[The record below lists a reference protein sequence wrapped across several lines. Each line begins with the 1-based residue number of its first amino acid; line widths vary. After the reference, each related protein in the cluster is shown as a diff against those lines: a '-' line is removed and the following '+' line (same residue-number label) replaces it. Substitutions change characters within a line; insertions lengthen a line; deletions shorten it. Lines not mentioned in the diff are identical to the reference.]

1 MNDLLDRID
10 ADPLATLRPQS
21 ARENE
26 RALAFAIELTEGSP
40 ALDAVRGRGILSSMI
55 AEQRAQMEQ
64 RAEATQRPSTGFTR
78 PLNRTGIAP
87 ARSSRPGNGSNGS
100 NRSNGSNSYGY
111 GSPTSAE
118 GSFALPAQPRSGR
131 SGDAGSRISA
141 SSAQQE
147 NWSSQPSQPNRPSQS
162 NQQGQSG
169 HRVVG
174 MSRGEARAKAMSP
187 AQAAMLGSSATGS
200 PGQRFRT
207 VDAPAYGASPS
218 RSTQAR
224 TTEPPGYLSSYA
236 TNGSSALADPLFVA
250 QSAIRE
256 NPSRST
262 VARPTLSVLRGGK
275 TVGSTRKKV
284 LGLLAIVALVTI
296 AFAAVFMHASLAR
309 TQLGIDKLNIDI
321 AQAERMNQ
329 RLRVQVATL
338 EAPDRIVSVAQELGL
353 EPPRTVRFLPTAKP
367 LALAATRI
375 VR

>member
-141 SSAQQE
+141 SAQQE
-147 NWSSQPSQPNRPSQS
+147 NWSSQPSQPN
-162 NQQGQSG
+162 QQG
-169 HRVVG
+169 
-174 MSRGEARAKAMSP
+174 
-187 AQAAMLGSSATGS
+187 
-200 PGQRFRT
+200 
-207 VDAPAYGASPS
+207 

-224 TTEPPGYLSSYA
+224 TTQARTTQPTGYRSSYA

-250 QSAIRE
+250 QSAIRK

-262 VARPTLSVLRGGK
+262 VARPALSVLRGGK